1 MSRLPENGPL
11 EPPAKVTRS
20 GCIGV
25 KPRLADDDTE
35 GVDESTADRTQQTL
49 HSAYAEYR
57 AAMTAWRAGGR
68 SGDGSVTEAA
78 DERLLCAR
86 VALYRA
92 LVDSGWSPPAGLSA
106 QLERDAA
113 LLAAPDDFDA
123 LLGV

>member
-1 MSRLPENGPL
+1 M
-11 EPPAKVTRS
+11 TRS
-20 GCIGV
+20 GCFGV
-25 KPRLADDDTE
+25 KRLLADVDTE
-35 GVDESTADRTQQTL
+35 EVDESTVDRTQQTL
-49 HSAYAEYR
+49 HGAYAEYR
-57 AAMTAWRAGGR
+57 AAMSAWRAADRSDDGR
-68 SGDGSVTEAA
+68 VVEAA

-92 LVDSGWSPPAGLSA
+92 LVDSGWSPPAGLTA